1 MEPAFRFRIDP
12 TEARTMAKSSSDL
25 DDLKSDAND
34 LAVEARDV
42 ALNVIQEQ
50 PITSILIAVLFGIV
64 IGKLVL

>member
-1 MEPAFRFRIDP
+1 
-12 TEARTMAKSSSDL
+12 MAKATADL

-64 IGKLVL
+64 LGKLVL